1 MRMRILFWAGASFA
15 MLGIATG
22 GYLYQHS
29 RAHLMQASEDRYGL
43 WMAALKGFSGTPR
56 YVGSIGDLSYFRV
69 GELFVS
75 CYKAP
80 TARVNLPYIFPVGGG
95 EPYQVTA
102 AMVPPE

>member
-1 MRMRILFWAGASFA
+1 MRMMLWTLASIVVVGAG
-15 MLGIATG
+15 LGVSA
-22 GYLYQHS
+22 YRHS
-29 RAHLMQASEDRYGL
+29 RAFLLTASDDRYQL

-56 YVGSIGDLSYFRV
+56 YVGSIVDQSYFRV
-69 GELFVS
+69 GDLFVS

-95 EPYQVTA
+95 EPYQVSA